1 MKLIKK
7 LVLVMTLVF
16 TMLLSFACGS
26 EVKLTFEKSNYELKV
41 GESFEL
47 KPVVTG
53 SESLVEYSFD
63 KEGIVEKNENT
74 IVAKAVGEVV
84 ITASLKDVEGIS
96 ATIKVV
102 VKAEEHTHVYDKEVV
117 EDKYLKSNATTESAA
132 VYYKSCEC
140 GEFDK
145 ELSET
150 FEHGDKLTEEHK
162 HAYDQEVVDSKYLK
176 SNATCTERA
185 VYYKSCSCGE
195 FNKEL
200 SETFNAGN
208 LADHVYDKEVA
219 EEKYLAEAATTEA
232 PAKYYKSCVCGEFD
246 KKLSGTFEYG
256 DKLPVVHTHA
266 YDQEVVDDKYLA
278 EEATCTQKAKYYK
291 SCSCGEFDKA
301 ETFEAGDLADH
312 VYDKEVAEEKYLK
325 SVATTESAAIYY
337 KSCSCGAFDKDASE
351 TFEYGDKLTQAAKV
365 EYVLNGGSWTWEQP
379 TVTAPKNGI
388 DAVSNL
394 PELFMADF
402 YYYLVVNNLQNA
414 ETVMASAREKAQSWD
429 LFTQKWSDPVAIYN
443 NNSTG
448 KYSTN
453 DGFAQFFWDSLTNG
467 NPVGGFFGTSP
478 YKEKYANLFAM
489 VYEMMM
495 IAYPTIEEANK
506 EQGFAFV
513 FDGYF
518 YGTQGLK
525 ANTFTNYEIFNSGR
539 ESIPTPT
546 IGYVSGEKVENTY
559 EIYDV
564 NGTVKLVAPVKE
576 GYAFVGWYLTED
588 LSGNPVNEVSS
599 GCKVYAKWHDLNAKA
614 PTHKINY
621 NLDGGTLPQDAKAEY
636 TEGISFVL
644 PIPTKDGFVFLG
656 WKLDGSND
664 YITEISASSKADV
677 TVNACWDVQSGNIII
692 SYSYDAGNLPT
703 KIADNVNE
711 LIEKFWNDFY
721 KWSGSS
727 KSLDTFKAEHI
738 AKWKTG
744 AAGEY
749 KVYMSG
755 GANAVDEGYFVHA
768 KANSDWN
775 AWMIVFDQMVTNI
788 NGSQSAFGSTYVGY
802 LRLYTF
808 VTQSSA
814 SQWNVTRNQTLMD
827 AMPVSIPLVT
837 EFEAGQS
844 IDLVNLVIDDGRT
857 FLGWYDNND
866 KKITNTNQ
874 ITSNVTLV
882 AKWSDSTPVET
893 FNLTN
898 KIDKLERLNS
908 HKLTWAFTPSNA
920 TNKYLKFKSS
930 NTSILTI
937 DEEGNMFGLKD
948 GKVTVTVE
956 VMDNAALNVS
966 FEVEVFI
973 NSFIDVSY
981 NTTSVVKVN
990 DVVKVTPKLYGP
1002 GTAKY
1007 LYKSLDSDIA
1017 DINDAG
1023 EITGKSSGYARFEV
1037 YLEGNENV
1045 KSVFGVT
1052 VLSEEDYNLY
1062 EIIVKAHN
1070 SEVYVVR
1077 DLLVAYEYKVDVYGS
1092 VSDLLFNEPYTVNT
1106 EFEAKQAENG
1116 SNHGGRK
1123 ASTEFICV
1131 HYTAGTAAGSTA
1143 RANASYF
1150 ANQTSSSI
1158 HYTTGNDGIYHVL
1171 DDDLVGWH
1179 AGDGTGTTFRWINT
1193 GVKATEN
1200 VKPVWGAVKDSNSST
1215 GYYFSLNGQATTI
1228 PVPMTGTRSNG
1239 SSATLADPNKAFT
1252 YFGPA
1257 WKVVDGTY
1265 YMGTT
1270 WVCFTQVAAGA
1281 ISSRGGNNN
1290 SVGIETACN
1299 KGSDLWL
1306 TYQYTA
1312 ELVARLMDK
1321 YSLDLTRVVGHN
1333 MFSGKDC
1340 PQTLLANG
1348 GELWVKFMECVDAEH
1363 QLYTKMTK
1371 NGKYKISAVSH
1382 NTEVV
1387 KDNGRV
1393 TNIPNYSTNVT
1404 YTVTITDTTTNTSK
1418 DITFS
1423 TIIHGTYTE

>member
-1 MKLIKK
+1 MKLVKK
-7 LVLVMTLVF
+7 LVLVLTLVF
-16 TMLLSFACGS
+16 TVFLALACG
-26 EVKLTFEKSNYELKV
+26 EEATLKFEKTSFEVTV
-41 GESFEL
+41 GDEFEL
-47 KPVVTG
+47 KPIVTG

-63 KEGIVEKNENT
+63 KEGIVKVENGKGT
-74 IVAKAVGEVV
+74 ALAEGSVV
-84 ITASLKDVEGIS
+84 ITANLKDAKDIK
-96 ATIKVV
+96 ATINVTVKEKVV
-102 VKAEEHTHVYDKEVV
+102 E
-117 EDKYLKSNATTESAA
+117 
-132 VYYKSCEC
+132 
-140 GEFDK
+140 
-145 ELSET
+145 
-150 FEHGDKLTEEHK
+150 
-162 HAYDQEVVDSKYLK
+162 
-176 SNATCTERA
+176 
-185 VYYKSCSCGE
+185 
-195 FNKEL
+195 
-200 SETFNAGN
+200 
-208 LADHVYDKEVA
+208 
-219 EEKYLAEAATTEA
+219 
-232 PAKYYKSCVCGEFD
+232 
-246 KKLSGTFEYG
+246 
-256 DKLPVVHTHA
+256 HTHA
-266 YDQEVVDDKYLA
+266 YDQEVVDAKYLA
-278 EEATCTQKAKYYK
+278 SEATTESPAKYYK
-291 SCSCGEFDKA
+291 SCTCGEFDKAETFESGEKLPSDHTHAYEQEVIDAKYLASEATCTAKATYYKSCTCGEFDKA
-301 ETFEAGDLADH
+301 ETFEAGKLADH
-312 VYDKEVAEEKYLK
+312 KYDQEVVDAKYLASEATCTAKATYYKSCACGEFDKAETFEAGELAAHAYDQEVVDAKYLASEATCTAKATYYKSCVCGEKGEETFEAGEFAAHKFDQEVAEEKYLA
-325 SVATTESAAIYY
+325 SEATTESPAKYY
-337 KSCSCGAFDKDASE
+337 KSCTCGEFDKDLSE
-351 TFEYGDKLTQAAKV
+351 TFPYGDKLTAVTKI
-365 EYVLNGGSWTWEQP
+365 EYVLNGGSWTWEQ
-379 TVTAPKNGI
+379 VNVSEPKNGI

-402 YYYLVVNNLQNA
+402 YYYLVANNLINA
-414 ETVMASAREKAQSWD
+414 ESVWSSAKEKAQSWE
-429 LFTQKWSDPVAIYN
+429 LFSQKWSDPVAIYN

-453 DGFAQFFWDSLTNG
+453 DGYAQFFWDSLSNG
-467 NPVGGFFGTSP
+467 TPVGGFFGTSP

-495 IAYPTIEEANK
+495 IAYPTIEEGYK

-513 FDGYF
+513 FDGYL

-525 ANTFTNYEIFNSGR
+525 ASTVTNYEIFNSAR
-539 ESIPTPT
+539 ASIPTPT
-546 IGYVSGEKVENTY
+546 VGYVSGQKVENAY
-559 EIYDV
+559 EVYDV

-588 LSGNPVNEVSS
+588 FSGNPVTEVSN
-599 GCKVYAKWHDLNAKA
+599 GGKLYAKWYDLNAKA

-621 NLDGGTLPQDAKAEY
+621 NLDGGSLPQGAQEEY
-636 TEGISFVL
+636 TEGVAYVL
-644 PIPTKDGFVFLG
+644 PVPTKAGYVFLG
-656 WKLDGSND
+656 WKVEGSND
-664 YITEISASSKADV
+664 YVTEISASAKADV
-677 TVNACWDVQSGNIII
+677 TVNAYWEEQSGNIKIT
-692 SYSYDAGNLPT
+692 YSYDAGSLPT
-703 KIADNVNE
+703 KVADNVNE
-711 LIEKFWNDFY
+711 LIDKFWNDFY

-727 KSLDTFKAEHI
+727 KTLETFKSEHI
-738 AKWKTG
+738 AKWKSG

-768 KANSDWN
+768 KANSEWN

-814 SQWNVTRNQTLMD
+814 SQWTAARNQTLMD

-837 EFEAGQS
+837 EFEAGQA
-844 IDLVNLVIDDGRT
+844 IELVDLVIDDGRT
-857 FLGWYDNND
+857 FLGWFDSNNN
-866 KKITNTNQ
+866 KISNTKQ
-874 ITSNVTLV
+874 ITGNVTLV

-893 FNLTN
+893 FAVTN
-898 KIDKLERLNS
+898 KIEKLERLNS
-908 HKLTWAFTPSNA
+908 YKLNWAFTPSNA

-930 NTSILTI
+930 DTSILTI

-973 NSFIDVSY
+973 NSFIDVTY

-990 DVVKVTPKLYGP
+990 EAIKVTPKLYGK

-1007 LYKSLDSDIA
+1007 IYKALDSDIA

-1023 EITGKSSGYARFEV
+1023 EITGKASGYAKFEV
-1037 YLEGNENV
+1037 YLEVNENV
-1045 KSVFGVT
+1045 KAVFGVT
-1052 VLSEEDYNLY
+1052 VLSEEEYSLY
-1062 EIIVKAHN
+1062 EVIVKAHN

-1092 VSDLLFNEPYTVNT
+1092 VSDLLFNEEYTVNT
-1106 EFEAKQAENG
+1106 EFEAKQAEN
-1116 SNHGGRK
+1116 SKNHGGKK

-1179 AGDGTGTTFRWINT
+1179 AGDGTGTTFKWINT

-1200 VKPVWGAVKDSNSST
+1200 VKPVWGAVKNSNSST

-1228 PVPMTGTRSNG
+1228 EVPMTGKRSNG

-1257 WKVVDGTY
+1257 WKVVDGVY

-1321 YSLDLTRVVGHN
+1321 YDLDLSRVVGHN

-1348 GELWVKFMECVDAEH
+1348 GELWVKFMECVEAEYE
-1363 QLYTKMTK
+1363 LYTKMTK
-1371 NGKYKISAVSH
+1371 DGKYKISAVSH

-1393 TNIPNYSTNVT
+1393 TSIPNYSTNVT
-1404 YTVTITDTTTNTSK
+1404 YTVTITDTTTNVSK